1 MREKKDILARARQ
14 LELEK
19 SCSACLEEGQ
29 TGGGSATSEDAELR
43 CTAQRE
49 NKDTPVRAR

>member
-1 MREKKDILARARQ
+1 MLVRARQ

-19 SCSACLEEGQ
+19 SCSACLEGGKA
-29 TGGGSATSEDAELR
+29 GGGSATREDAALR
-43 CTAQRE
+43 YTARRE